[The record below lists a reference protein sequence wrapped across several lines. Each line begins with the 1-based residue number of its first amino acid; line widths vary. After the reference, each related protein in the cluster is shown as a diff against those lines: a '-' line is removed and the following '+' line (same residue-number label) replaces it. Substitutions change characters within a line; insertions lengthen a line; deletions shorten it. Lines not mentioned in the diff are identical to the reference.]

1 MAIGLA
7 MALRMSTAILA
18 ANFNAYRPGRILG
31 LFACAIAVGR
41 MTGPTLGGL
50 LIQLGG
56 WPWIFGMNLIIGF
69 VVSAAVFN
77 IFRGSGKRHSKR
89 FDVWGSLALLVGDI
103 RHSWLA

>member
-41 MTGPTLGGL
+41 MTGPTLANPARRL
-50 LIQLGG
+50 AVDLRDESHYWFCCKREPCLI
-56 WPWIFGMNLIIGF
+56 FF
-69 VVSAAVFN
+69 AALEN
-77 IFRGSGKRHSKR
+77 DTPNDSMSG
-89 FDVWGSLALLVGDI
+89 AL
-103 RHSWLA
+103 